1 MKPGAEEL
9 LDRLRSDH
17 RLACLSNTNR
27 VHWEVVE
34 PWIGRLFDDYF
45 LSFRLGAV
53 KPDVTSF
60 TMVLEALRVPADAVL
75 FFDDSTQNVV
85 AAHSLGIQ
93 AATVSSPEEID
104 HYLRGEL
111 IDSRGPNV

>member
-1 MKPGAEEL
+1 M
-9 LDRLRSDH
+9 
-17 RLACLSNTNR
+17 
-27 VHWEVVE
+27 VE

-104 HYLRGEL
+104 RYLRGEL